1 MPTRQASPRIG
12 MLGGGQLAGMLARAG
27 APLGMRFLQLA
38 PVHERAGGYVETIS
52 TGYDDEHA
60 LRQLADR
67 VDVVTYE
74 SENVPVRTVD
84 LLSDMTI
91 VRPGS
96 AALSVASDRWREK
109 ELFDMLGIL
118 TAPCARIERM
128 EQLDD
133 AAARVGLP
141 AVLKTQ
147 RLGYDGRGQAVCR
160 SIDELRTAW
169 HRLGGVQLLYERLI
183 EFDREVSVIGVR
195 TARGEVRFYD
205 VGENVHEHGMLRT
218 TLVPAPGWTPSLD
231 ERARAAIRGIM
242 EHLDYVGVMALELFQ
257 HGDDLLANEIAPRV
271 HNTGHWTIDGAGTS
285 QFENHLR
292 AILDWPLGET
302 TRRAI
307 TVMVNIV
314 GTVPEIPQLL
324 EVPGSHV
331 HLYGKEPRPG
341 RKLGHVNVAIGSADV
356 AADVIADVR
365 RRLEPRTRS
374 TP

>member
-1 MPTRQASPRIG
+1 MPARPSSPRIG

-109 ELFDMLGIL
+109 ELFDTLGIA
-118 TAPCARIERM
+118 TAPYARIERM
-128 EQLDD
+128 EDLDD
-133 AAARVGLP
+133 AVSRIGLP

-160 SIDELRTAW
+160 STEELRTAW

-183 EFDREVSVIGVR
+183 AFDREVSIVGVR
-195 TARGEVRFYD
+195 SAAGAVRFYD

-231 ERARAAIRGIM
+231 ERARAAISAIM
-242 EHLDYVGVMALELFQ
+242 QHLDYVGVLALELFQ
-257 HGDDLLANEIAPRV
+257 RGDDLLANEIAPRV
-271 HNTGHWTIDGAGTS
+271 HNTGHWTIDGAVTS

-292 AILDWPLGET
+292 AILDWPLGDTT
-302 TRRAI
+302 TRSV
-307 TVMVNIV
+307 TVMVNII
-314 GTVPEIPQLL
+314 GTVPDVTRLL
-324 EVPGSHV
+324 EVPGAHV

-341 RKLGHVNVAIGSADV
+341 RKLGHVNVSVDTIQDGRAVLTDMLIRMRD
-356 AADVIADVR
+356 
-365 RRLEPRTRS
+365 T
-374 TP
+374 